1 MILKY
6 DTIYNMTKRDKLI
19 QRILDGKRVSYNDAE
34 KILISLGYLPKMPSG
49 GSSHVTFRKN
59 SCEQIT
65 LVKTQKPLKD
75 YLMKQ
80 IREVLE

>member
-1 MILKY
+1 MA
-6 DTIYNMTKRDKLI
+6 KRDKLL
-19 QRILDGKRVSYNDAE
+19 QKILDGKRISYVDAE

-59 SCEQIT
+59 NCEQIT
-65 LVKTQKPLKD
+65 LVKTQNPLKD

>member
-1 MILKY
+1 
-6 DTIYNMTKRDKLI
+6 MTKRDKLI
-19 QRILDGKRVSYNDAE
+19 QKILDGKGISYHDAE
-34 KILISLGYLPKMPSG
+34 KILISLNYIPKMPSG

-59 SCEQIT
+59 DREQIT
-65 LVKTQKPLKD
+65 LVKTQNPLKD

>member
-1 MILKY
+1 
-6 DTIYNMTKRDKLI
+6 MTKRDKLI
-19 QRILDGKRVSYNDAE
+19 QKILEGKRISYSDAE
-34 KILISLGYLPKMPSG
+34 KILISLGYIPKMPSG

-59 SCEQIT
+59 NCEQIT
-65 LVKTQKPLKD
+65 LVKTQNPLKD